1 MLCACSR
8 LEGVDGFD
16 FCFRLRIRLCVSG
29 FFRKAIR
36 RIQSYHFMS
45 CSSIKKFLHAHGLT
59 EFIRQNCSFLF
70 PRCVFERAAPRMHSK
85 RLGMFPRHFSTDLSW
100 NRFESHFQQVFW
112 IKSFKVLCLVLFG
125 RFFLEA
131 VHPATWQFC
140 FGCVKVEGCCRW
152 CAGYNGNFDIAVR
165 KKDIWRCNPGVKKSL
180 PSLQSWVEQASKRRL
195 AKEGVSLPPASKKP
209 PAGTHRESFPSQKSP
224 LFCQLFVRRFHL

>member
-1 MLCACSR
+1 MVWQSLSGKIA
-8 LEGVDGFD
+8 V
-16 FCFRLRIRLCVSG
+16 FCFLGVFLKELLQECIRKDLACFPDIFLPICLETG
-29 FFRKAIR
+29 LNHIFN
-36 RIQSYHFMS
+36 
-45 CSSIKKFLHAHGLT
+45 KF
-59 EFIRQNCSFLF
+59 
-70 PRCVFERAAPRMHSK
+70 
-85 RLGMFPRHFSTDLSW
+85 
-100 NRFESHFQQVFW
+100 FESNHSRFYVW
-112 IKSFKVLCLVLFG
+112 YCLVG
-125 RFFLEA
+125 FFLEA

-165 KKDIWRCNPGVKKSL
+165 KKDIWRCNPGVQKSL